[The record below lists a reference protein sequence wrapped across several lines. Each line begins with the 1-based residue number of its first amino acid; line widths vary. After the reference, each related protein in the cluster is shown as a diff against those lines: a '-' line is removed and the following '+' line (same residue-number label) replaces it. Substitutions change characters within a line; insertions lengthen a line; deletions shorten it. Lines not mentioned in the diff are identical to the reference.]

1 VLPNDAAKDDPAEAN
16 RHQKNDQ
23 AVQGKGKG
31 RHDDGER
38 ERTGTRAG
46 DVKGRLANRT
56 WFQLA
61 GGVATLQGSWD
72 VRRQFPAAMKRIFL
86 TGGAGFIGCNVVAQ
100 LLEEGHEVAIYDS
113 FINYV
118 FPLNRTHIDNID
130 TRLRL
135 IQDRIKIYRG
145 STQDQDCLRRAVADF
160 RPQRIIHLAAMPLAN
175 LAVEHPEEAVQAIL
189 LGTLSLLQAAR
200 DLPGFERL
208 VYVSSSMVYG
218 DFVRTP
224 IQEDDRKEPK
234 ELYGAMKLS
243 GELLV
248 RSFGSLFGIDCA
260 IVRPSAVYGPTD
272 NNRRVLGVFLEQ
284 ALLSKPLQVRGSA
297 NTLDFT
303 YVGDAARGVIC
314 ATLHPAA
321 SGRAFNITRGRA
333 RGILEA
339 AQIIAKLVPG
349 TKIEV
354 IEHDRRMPVR
364 GALDISRA
372 SEEIGFIPR
381 VDIEEGLER
390 YLAHLLE
397 QRRRGIW

>member
-1 VLPNDAAKDDPAEAN
+1 
-16 RHQKNDQ
+16 
-23 AVQGKGKG
+23 
-31 RHDDGER
+31 
-38 ERTGTRAG
+38 
-46 DVKGRLANRT
+46 
-56 WFQLA
+56 
-61 GGVATLQGSWD
+61 
-72 VRRQFPAAMKRIFL
+72 MKRIFL
-86 TGGAGFIGCNVVAQ
+86 TGGAGFIGCNVAAQ
-100 LLEEGHEVAIYDS
+100 LLEEGHEVAVYDS
-113 FINYV
+113 FVNYV

-135 IQDRIKIYRG
+135 IQDKIRIYRG
-145 STQDQDCLRRAVADF
+145 STQDQDCLRRAVLDF

-175 LAVEHPEEAVQAIL
+175 LAVDHPEEAVQAIL
-189 LGTLSLLQAAR
+189 MGTLSLLQAAR

-224 IQEDDRKEPK
+224 IREDDLKEPK

-248 RSFGSLFGIDCA
+248 RSFGGLFGIDWA

-272 NNRRVLGVFLEQ
+272 NNRRVLGVFLEH
-284 ALLSKPLQVRGSA
+284 ALLGKKLQVRGGD

-303 YVGDAARGVIC
+303 YVSDAARGVIC
-314 ATLHPAA
+314 AALHPGA

-339 AQIIAKLVPG
+339 ARIIATLVPG
-349 TKIEV
+349 AAIEV
-354 IEHDRRMPVR
+354 VEHDRRMPVR
-364 GALDISRA
+364 GALDITRA
-372 SEEIGFIPR
+372 TGEIGFQPK
-381 VDIEEGLER
+381 VDIEQGLER
-390 YLAHLLE
+390 YHAHLVD